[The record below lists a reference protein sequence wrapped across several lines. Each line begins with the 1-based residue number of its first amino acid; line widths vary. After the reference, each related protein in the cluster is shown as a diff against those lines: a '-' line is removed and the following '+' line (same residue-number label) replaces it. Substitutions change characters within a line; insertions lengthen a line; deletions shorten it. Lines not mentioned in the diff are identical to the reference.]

1 VVRCSG
7 WGTTASLGGGSGVE
21 LGVGA
26 VEWAATTI
34 FGCRSWFGGGA
45 GNMRGRR
52 RRAVR
57 GGGGDDCQMGDG
69 SELEMLERRQ
79 MADGNRVHALRS

>member
-1 VVRCSG
+1 
-7 WGTTASLGGGSGVE
+7 
-21 LGVGA
+21 
-26 VEWAATTI
+26 
-34 FGCRSWFGGGA
+34 
-45 GNMRGRR
+45 MRGRR

-79 MADGNRVHALRS
+79 MADGNRVHALREHTTGHDVGRPLQFIDVWFGSIME

>member
-34 FGCRSWFGGGA
+34 FGRRSWFGERGGQHA
-45 GNMRGRR
+45 GPKEAGCQRWRR
-52 RRAVR
+52 R
-57 GGGGDDCQMGDG
+57 QLPDG
-69 SELEMLERRQ
+69 
-79 MADGNRVHALRS
+79 